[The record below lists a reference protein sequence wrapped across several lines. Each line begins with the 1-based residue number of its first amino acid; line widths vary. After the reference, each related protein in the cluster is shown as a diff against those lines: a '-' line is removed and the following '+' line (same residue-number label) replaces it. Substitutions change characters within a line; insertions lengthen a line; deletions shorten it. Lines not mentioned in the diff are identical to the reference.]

1 MLTNI
6 NLFFKII
13 NNREKFLFVTII
25 FLYLFLTFLEMFGI
39 SLVIPA
45 IYLLSD
51 YNQTS
56 FFYKYFNDIKIY
68 FNFSNILNIFL
79 LFFFLFFL
87 FKFFASFIINLLTYN
102 FVYSIH
108 FKFSNILFR
117 KNIELPLIRFSTLN
131 HAKVNRNLINDIQTF
146 TGGFLLPFLLLS
158 SELVLM
164 IGLVVFLL
172 IYSIKLTFIVTF
184 FIFFVFIL
192 FFYFTKKI
200 TKYYRNLQL
209 DSGEKKIQIIQNSLK
224 SLIEIKVLKI
234 ENYILSKF
242 SKENFSESK
251 STKISM
257 LLLDITRFYIEL
269 VGISIFILIF
279 FVMSK
284 KASQEFAI
292 ATIAVYAAVSF
303 RAMPSFNR
311 ILNFLQRLK
320 FSSLQAKIILE
331 EIKKYRPINN
341 ISHNHKVKL
350 EKFKIIIKDVN
361 FSYENKKIFYNLNLK
376 ISSGDKIFIKGKS
389 GTGKT
394 TFLHLL
400 SGLLK
405 PVKGLVYVTTNGNNF
420 DVNQLN
426 NFIGYVPQVSFLLND
441 TILNNI
447 TFGTNINNE
456 VFDRVNKLLKVCE
469 LESFIKNMNEGL
481 NSVVGENAIK
491 ISGGQ
496 KQRISIARALLK
508 EPSILILDEATNAL
522 DFETEQKLLKNII
535 SFCNKNMIIIMVSH
549 RKNSLIKS
557 FKILNLRNL
566 NLNSEKKCL

>member
-13 NNREKFLFVTII
+13 TNKEKFFFVII
-25 FLYLFLTFLEMFGI
+25 ILLYLFLTFLETVGI
-39 SLVIPA
+39 SLVVPA

-51 YNQTS
+51 YNQNN
-56 FFYKYFNDIKIY
+56 FIYKYLNDIKIY
-68 FNFSNILNIFL
+68 FSFSDILNIF
-79 LFFFLFFL
+79 FFIFFVFFL
-87 FKFFASFIINLLTYN
+87 FKFFVSIFINLLTYN

-108 FKFSNILFR
+108 LKFSNILLR
-117 KNIELPLIRFSTLN
+117 KNIELPLIRFSKLN
-131 HAKVNRNLINDIQTF
+131 HAKVNKTLINDIQTF

-158 SELVLM
+158 SELIII
-164 IGLVVFLL
+164 IGLVIFLL
-172 IYSIKLTFIVTF
+172 IYSIKITFIVTF
-184 FIFFVFIL
+184 FILFVFIV
-192 FFYFTKKI
+192 FFYFTKKT

-209 DSGEKKIQIIQNSLK
+209 ESGEKKIQIIQNSLK
-224 SLIEIKVLKI
+224 SFIEIKVLKI

-242 SKENFSESK
+242 SKENFLESK

-257 LLLDITRFYIEL
+257 LILDTTRFYIEF

-279 FVMSK
+279 FILSK

-303 RAMPSFNR
+303 RVMPSFNR

-320 FSSLQAKIILE
+320 FSSLQTKIILE
-331 EIKKYRPINN
+331 EIKNYRPITS
-341 ISHNHKVKL
+341 ILPKHKIKL
-350 EKFKIIIKDVN
+350 EKFKIIIKDVD
-361 FSYENKKIFYNLNLK
+361 FSYDNKKIFHNLNLK
-376 ISSGDKIFIKGKS
+376 IGSGENIFIKGKS
-389 GTGKT
+389 GEGKT

-405 PVKGLVYVTTNGNNF
+405 PDKGLVSIVTNGNNF
-420 DVNQLN
+420 DVNQLT
-426 NFIGYVPQVSFLLND
+426 NFIGYVPQTSFLIND

-447 TFGTNINNE
+447 TFGIKINGE
-456 VFDRVNKLLKVCE
+456 IFDRVNKLVKVCE
-469 LESFIKNMNEGL
+469 LESFIKTKNEGL
-481 NSVVGENAIK
+481 NSMVGENATR

-496 KQRISIARALLK
+496 RQRISIARALLK

-522 DFETEQKLLKNII
+522 DFETEKKIFKNII
-535 SFCNKNMIIIMVSH
+535 SFCKKNMAIIMVSH

-557 FKILNLRNL
+557 FRILNLRNL
-566 NLNSEKKCL
+566 NLK

>member
-13 NNREKFLFVTII
+13 SNKEKFFFFIII
-25 FLYLFLTFLEMFGI
+25 FLYLFLTFLETVGI
-39 SLVIPA
+39 SLVVPA

-51 YNQTS
+51 YDQTN
-56 FFYKYFNDIKIY
+56 FFYKYLSDIKNY
-68 FNFSNILNIFL
+68 FNFSSILNIFFVI
-79 LFFFLFFL
+79 FFFFFL
-87 FKFFASFIINLLTYN
+87 FKFFVSFFINLLTYN

-108 FKFSNILFR
+108 LKFSNILFR
-117 KNIELPLIRFSTLN
+117 KNLELPLIKFSKLN
-131 HAKVNRNLINDIQTF
+131 HAKVNKSLINDIQTF

-158 SELVLM
+158 SELIII
-164 IGLVVFLL
+164 IGLVIFLL
-172 IYSIKLTFIVTF
+172 IYSIKLTFIVSF

-192 FFYFTKKI
+192 FFYFTKKT

-209 DSGEKKIQIIQNSLK
+209 ESGEKKIQIIQNSLK
-224 SLIEIKVLKI
+224 SFIEIKVLKI
-234 ENYILSKF
+234 ENYFLSKF
-242 SKENFSESK
+242 SKENLSESK

-257 LLLDITRFYIEL
+257 LLLDTTRFYIEF

-284 KASQEFAI
+284 KTSQEFAI

-311 ILNFLQRLK
+311 ILNFLQRLR
-320 FSSLQAKIILE
+320 FSSLQTKIILE
-331 EIKKYRPINN
+331 EIKNYRPINN
-341 ISHNHKVKL
+341 ILHKHKIKL
-350 EKFKIIIKDVN
+350 EKFKIIIKNVN
-361 FSYENKKIFYNLNLK
+361 FSYDNKKILYNLNLK
-376 ISSGDKIFIKGKS
+376 IGSGDKIFIQGKS

-394 TFLHLL
+394 TFLYLL

-405 PVKGLVYVTTNGNNF
+405 PDKGIVSVYTNGNNF
-420 DVNQLN
+420 DVNHLN
-426 NFIGYVPQVSFLLND
+426 NFIGYVPQTSFLIND

-447 TFGTNINNE
+447 TFGTKINGE
-456 VFDRVNKLLKVCE
+456 IFDRVNKLIKVCE
-469 LESFIKNMNEGL
+469 LESFIKTKNEGF
-481 NSVVGENAIK
+481 NSMVGENATR

-496 KQRISIARALLK
+496 RQRISIARALLK

-522 DFETEQKLLKNII
+522 DFETEKKLLNNII
-535 SFCNKNMIIIMVSH
+535 SFCKQNMIIIMVSH

-557 FKILNLRNL
+557 FRILNLRNL
-566 NLNSEKKCL
+566 NLK